1 MTSYPTPCAT
11 CGASVSEPCRPGCRV
26 ARIQRSLD
34 AYKSEEYCPTCGR
47 KILQESLPMTER
59 FCEYCLIV
67 ESFISDWD
75 IHEFCEGDQDEKR
88 CRFCGGYPFDL
99 LHWTI

>member
-34 AYKSEEYCPTCGR
+34 AYIAKNDRPPCDEEDRPSPPT
-47 KILQESLPMTER
+47 
-59 FCEYCLIV
+59 
-67 ESFISDWD
+67 
-75 IHEFCEGDQDEKR
+75 H
-88 CRFCGGYPFDL
+88 
-99 LHWTI
+99 